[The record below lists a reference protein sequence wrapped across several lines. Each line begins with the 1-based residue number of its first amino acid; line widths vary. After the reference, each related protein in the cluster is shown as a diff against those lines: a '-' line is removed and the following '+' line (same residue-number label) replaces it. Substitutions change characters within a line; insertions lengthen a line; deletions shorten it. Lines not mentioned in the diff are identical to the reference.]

1 MNCQSEF
8 LAEHCRGSPMRH
20 LPYIKEQWIL
30 NINASCQ
37 KSGVILTKIL
47 PGLLIVLM
55 IMHIIKPIGL
65 PGLRRRADFWKIA
78 FVALAAMAVVMLW
91 QMPGKA

>member
-1 MNCQSEF
+1 M
-8 LAEHCRGSPMRH
+8 
-20 LPYIKEQWIL
+20 
-30 NINASCQ
+30 
-37 KSGVILTKIL
+37 TKIL